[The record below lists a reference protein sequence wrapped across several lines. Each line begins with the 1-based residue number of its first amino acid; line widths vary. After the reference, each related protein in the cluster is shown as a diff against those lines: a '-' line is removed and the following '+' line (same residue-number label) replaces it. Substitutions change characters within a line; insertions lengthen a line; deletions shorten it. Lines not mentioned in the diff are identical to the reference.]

1 MSLIKIPKILEINNL
16 INEPLYQNNL
26 DFSQFDT
33 KYKILAIYYPQN
45 YINKMS
51 YDENENMNEN
61 KEINLSK
68 SLIEQQI
75 ELAKIHGI
83 FGFGIVYNLANNIKF
98 NEEIFNIISKDN
110 SNNFSFFIILNNNID
125 INQQNQTSLIE
136 YEAYREKSLN
146 IFIDC
151 FGTYSI
157 SKNYIKFKEKPIL
170 GIFHSSLSFEL
181 INYIRNHERKNN
193 SYSIHIIS
201 IFNGNKESK
210 YLNLTNSFVEFPSQN
225 IGLEKN
231 LTQEY
236 FYNFYYY
243 NLIKDGN
250 AQSENI
256 RNFFIIN
263 GSRPEKFFI
272 IFREYLNL
280 NKQTNN
286 EFLLFNAW
294 NNYKENSYLEPNKKF
309 GFAYLNYL
317 SKAIFNLENYEK
329 FNLETLNNNCKIAI
343 QVHIFYQDLIKEI
356 INKTNNIPVK
366 FDLYITITSKE
377 LYNDLQN
384 YIKQFSKANYFEIL
398 IVENRGRDIF
408 PFLEQFKHKFRFY
421 KYLCHIHTKK
431 SLTAP
436 EIGVLWRNY
445 LFQNLLGNEKIISEI
460 LFDFEKNK
468 KLGFIFPE
476 TFFGI
481 IKHFYILT
489 NETKKW
495 ISFLFSELFPNYE
508 IGNLV
513 NFPAGNMF
521 WAKIKAIYQ
530 IFIHD
535 FSEYIPKEDDQTND
549 TILHG
554 IERIWLYL
562 VKFNKFR
569 YKTVFKF
576 F

>member
-1 MSLIKIPKILEINNL
+1 M
-16 INEPLYQNNL
+16 
-26 DFSQFDT
+26 
-33 KYKILAIYYPQN
+33 
-45 YINKMS
+45 
-51 YDENENMNEN
+51 
-61 KEINLSK
+61 
-68 SLIEQQI
+68 
-75 ELAKIHGI
+75 
-83 FGFGIVYNLANNIKF
+83 
-98 NEEIFNIISKDN
+98 
-110 SNNFSFFIILNNNID
+110 
-125 INQQNQTSLIE
+125 
-136 YEAYREKSLN
+136 
-146 IFIDC
+146 
-151 FGTYSI
+151 
-157 SKNYIKFKEKPIL
+157 
-170 GIFHSSLSFEL
+170 
-181 INYIRNHERKNN
+181 
-193 SYSIHIIS
+193 
-201 IFNGNKESK
+201 
-210 YLNLTNSFVEFPSQN
+210 
-225 IGLEKN
+225 
-231 LTQEY
+231 
-236 FYNFYYY
+236 
-243 NLIKDGN
+243 
-250 AQSENI
+250 
-256 RNFFIIN
+256 
-263 GSRPEKFFI
+263 
-272 IFREYLNL
+272 
-280 NKQTNN
+280 
-286 EFLLFNAW
+286 
-294 NNYKENSYLEPNKKF
+294 
-309 GFAYLNYL
+309 
-317 SKAIFNLENYEK
+317 
-329 FNLETLNNNCKIAI
+329 
-343 QVHIFYQDLIKEI
+343 HIFYQDLIKEI

-468 KLGFIFPE
+468 KLGLLFPE

-481 IKHFYILT
+481 INHFYILT

>member
-1 MSLIKIPKILEINNL
+1 LIKIPKILEINNL
-16 INEPLYQNNL
+16 INETLYQNNL

-45 YINKMS
+45 YINKIDF
-51 YDENENMNEN
+51 DENENINE
-61 KEINLSK
+61 KQEINLSK

-75 ELAKIHGI
+75 KLAKIHGI
-83 FGFGIVYNLANNIKF
+83 FGFGIVINLATNIKF
-98 NEEIFNIISKDN
+98 NEEIFDIISKDN
-110 SNNFSFFIILNNNID
+110 INNFSFFIILNNNHD
-125 INQQNQTSLIE
+125 INKQNQTSLIE
-136 YEAYREKSLN
+136 YQTYIKKNLN
-146 IFIDC
+146 IFIAC

-157 SKNYIKFKEKPIL
+157 SKNYIKFKGKPIL

-181 INYIRNHERKNN
+181 INYIRNYERKNN

-231 LTQEY
+231 LNQKY
-236 FYNFYYY
+236 IYNFYYQ
-243 NLIKDGN
+243 NLIN
-250 AQSENI
+250 NENINSENI

-263 GSRPEKFFI
+263 GSRPEKFYI
-272 IFREYLNL
+272 IFKDYLNL
-280 NKQTNN
+280 TKSTNDL
-286 EFLLFNAW
+286 FLLFNAW
-294 NNYKENSYLEPNKKF
+294 NNYKENCYLEPNKKF

-317 SKAIFNLENYEK
+317 SKAIFNLDNYMFYDLK
-329 FNLETLNNNCKIAI
+329 TLNNNCKIAI
-343 QVHIFYQDLIKEI
+343 QVHLFYIDLIEEI
-356 INKTNNIPVK
+356 INKTNNIPFK
-366 FDLYITITSKE
+366 FDLFITITSKE
-377 LYNDLQN
+377 LYNDLKN
-384 YIKQFSKANYFEIL
+384 YIKRFSKANYFEIL

-408 PFLEQFKHKFRFY
+408 PFLEQFKHKFLFY

-436 EIGVLWRNY
+436 EIGEPWRNY
-445 LFQNLLGNEKIISEI
+445 LFKNLLGNENIISEI
-460 LFDFEKNK
+460 LYDFETNR

-489 NETKKW
+489 AETKKW
-495 ISFLFSELFPNYE
+495 IYFLFSKLFPNYE

-530 IFIHD
+530 IFIPD

-554 IERIWLYL
+554 IERIWLYI

-569 YKTVFKF
+569 YKTIFKF